1 MSRTIHADVITEI
14 AKDSFSQ
21 VTLIYFAFDPAI
33 YITNAFHDISYSGN
47 TYQAGGHLLK
57 SGAIQESSDV
67 RVGTLNIT
75 LSGVDQ
81 TYISILLS
89 QSTTDRQIKVY
100 RAFLDSSQAI
110 IGDPLL
116 TFDGRVSDFKIK
128 DTKKGST
135 ISLSVASHWADF
147 EKKSGRKTNHNS
159 QQMYF
164 DGDLGFEYAANITK
178 DIKWGRT

>member
-21 VTLIYFAFDPAI
+21 VALIYLAFDTAI
-33 YITNAFHDISYSGN
+33 YITNAFHDIVYDGN
-47 TYQAGGHLLK
+47 TYLAGGHLLK

-81 TYISILLS
+81 SYISILLN
-89 QSTTDRQIKVY
+89 QSTTNRQIKVY

-128 DTKKGST
+128 DARDSST
-135 ISLSVASHWADF
+135 ITLSSSSHWADF
-147 EKKSGRKTNHNS
+147 EKKAGRRTNNNS
-159 QQMYF
+159 QQMFF